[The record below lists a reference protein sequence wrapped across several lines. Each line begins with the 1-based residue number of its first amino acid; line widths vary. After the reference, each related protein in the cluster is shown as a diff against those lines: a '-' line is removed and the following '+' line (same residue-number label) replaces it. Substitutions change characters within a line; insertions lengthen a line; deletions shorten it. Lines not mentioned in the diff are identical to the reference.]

1 MNMSTTL
8 PFEMPDLG
16 GKPDLIFVLAGA
28 EIRKKFG
35 LKLFRE
41 RNVRRILLSTG
52 RFEIRKFTNLELPV
66 KIDLL
71 QIAAPTP
78 PPQRHFFVCFE
89 ADSVAVERIPVGRFG
104 TLSEIRALAHWLK
117 ERPEIQRVLVV
128 SRASHLCR
136 VGMCCRALLPKRVRT
151 EMIPG
156 PAELDSTAR
165 SEGQLREFWRKPRV
179 AEFIKIPVYRIL
191 LWFRVKI

>member
-1 MNMSTTL
+1 
-8 PFEMPDLG
+8 MPDLG
-16 GKPDLIFVLAGA
+16 VRPDLIFVLAGA

-41 RNVRRILLSTG
+41 RNFRWILLSTG

-71 QIAAPTP
+71 QIAAPIP

-89 ADSVAVERIPVGRFG
+89 ADSVAVERIPLGRFG
-104 TLSEIRALAHWLK
+104 TLSEIRALAKWLE

-128 SRASHLCR
+128 SSASHLCR
-136 VGMCCRALLPKRVRT
+136 VGSCCRALLPKHVRA
-151 EMIPG
+151 EMIPV
-156 PAELDSTAR
+156 PAELDSELR
-165 SEGQLREFWRKPRV
+165 SEVQLGEFWRKAWI
-179 AEFIKIPVYRIL
+179 AEFIKILLYRIL
-191 LWFRVKI
+191 LWFRMKI